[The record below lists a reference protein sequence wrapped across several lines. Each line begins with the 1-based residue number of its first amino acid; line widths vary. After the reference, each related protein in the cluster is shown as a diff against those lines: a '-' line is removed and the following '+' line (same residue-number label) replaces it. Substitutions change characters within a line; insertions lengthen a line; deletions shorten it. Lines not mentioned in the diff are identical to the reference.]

1 MFPSIP
7 SFYNRIPSS
16 SWWQYCLARGY
27 LACSEV
33 CHVTGFCLR
42 RCGSVQFSC
51 SVVSDS
57 LWPHESQHTRPPC
70 PSPTPRLHS
79 DSHPLSQWC
88 QPVISSSVVPFS
100 SCPQSLQASE
110 SFPMSQ
116 LFAWGGQSTGVSASA
131 SVLPKKSQGWSPP
144 EWTGWIYL
152 QSKAL
157 SRVFSNT
164 TVQKHPFFFKF

>member
-57 LWPHESQHTRPPC
+57 LQLHELQA
-70 PSPTPRLHS
+70 
-79 DSHPLSQWC
+79 
-88 QPVISSSVVPFS
+88 
-100 SCPQSLQASE
+100 LQASLSFTISQRMCKFISIE
-110 SFPMSQ
+110 SVMLSKHLIFCYPLLLLPSI
-116 LFAWGGQSTGVSASA
+116 FAN
-131 SVLPKKSQGWSPP
+131 
-144 EWTGWIYL
+144 IM
-152 QSKAL
+152 
-157 SRVFSNT
+157 VFSNELALCIRWP
-164 TVQKHPFFFKF
+164 KYCSFSFSNRPSSGK